1 LVTSATVAIIGTRY
15 SDFGVEHET
24 LGDLGVEIVSGAGR
38 TPEEILGLAAD
49 ADVILAG
56 AAPRFDATT
65 IAGLRCKGI
74 VRYGVGVD
82 SIDLAAAAA
91 AGIWVANTPDYGTE
105 AVAVHTLA
113 LVLAGIRRL
122 PMAERRLRRGD
133 WGFAELRPLR
143 LPGSMTAG
151 VVGFGRIGRRV
162 GQLLTAVGFGR
173 VLVNDPIL
181 DDERQQAGVVP
192 LERLLATAD
201 VVTLHVPG
209 DIDPLIGSAELA
221 LMRPGSVL
229 VNTARGSL
237 IDTGALID
245 ALAKGRPAIAA
256 LDVYPEEPPP
266 TDRFSS
272 EQLIL
277 TPHMAWYTEETE
289 LEMRRQA
296 AAEARRL
303 LQGLPLAN
311 PVVPAKVEAR

>member
-1 LVTSATVAIIGTRY
+1 MASATVAIVGTRY
-15 SDFGVEHET
+15 PDFGVEREA
-24 LGDLGVEIVSGAGR
+24 LGDLGAEIVSGAGR
-38 TPEEILGLAAD
+38 TKEEILDVAAD

-56 AAPRFDATT
+56 AAPRFDAAT

-91 AGIWVANTPDYGTE
+91 AGISVANTPDYGTE

-143 LPGSMTAG
+143 LPRSMTAG

-162 GQLLTAVGFGR
+162 GQLLAAVGFGR

-181 DDERQQAGVVP
+181 DDERRQAEVVP
-192 LERLLATAD
+192 LETLLATAD
-201 VVTLHVPG
+201 VVTLHLPG
-209 DIDPLIGSAELA
+209 AGGEALLGRAELD
-221 LMRPGSVL
+221 LMLPGSVL

-237 IDTGALID
+237 IDLDALEGAL
-245 ALAKGRPAIAA
+245 AAGRPAVAA

-266 TDRFSS
+266 TERFTS

-303 LQGLPLAN
+303 LQGFPPTN
-311 PVVPAKVEAR
+311 PVVPAKVEVR

>member
-1 LVTSATVAIIGTRY
+1 MVAIIGTRY
-15 SDFGVEHET
+15 SDFGVEHEA
-24 LGDLGVEIVSGAGR
+24 LDDFGVEIVSGAGR
-38 TPEEILGLAAD
+38 TREEILALAAD

-56 AAPRFDATT
+56 AAPRFDGAT

-82 SIDLAAAAA
+82 SIDLPAAAA
-91 AGIWVANTPDYGTE
+91 AGILVANTPDYGTE

-143 LPGSMTAG
+143 LPRSMTAG

-192 LERLLATAD
+192 LETLLATAD

-209 DIDPLIGSAELA
+209 DIGDPLIGSAELA
-221 LMRPGSVL
+221 RMRPGSVL

-245 ALAKGRPAIAA
+245 ALAKGRPAVAA

-266 TDRFSS
+266 TDRLLS

-303 LQGLPLAN
+303 LQGLPPVN
-311 PVVPAKVEAR
+311 PVVPAKVDAR